1 MRSER
6 GFIFLSA
13 GEMAEADRMAVEAYG
28 IDVLSLMENAGL
40 RAAELAREMLGGGVV
55 GKEVCCLVGQGNN
68 GGDGL
73 VAVRHLYNWGAR
85 VRVVL
90 GGAKEAIRDTPAK
103 QLAAAENIGVET
115 TGPDGDFGKEELL
128 IDALLGYG
136 SKGNPREP
144 LATLITRANESAAKT
159 LAVDIPS
166 GLDSTSGEPG
176 DPCVEA
182 DTTLTFGFP
191 KVGFLNPKATALL
204 GDLYLADI
212 SFPPNI
218 YRLYSQETGIFQKWP
233 VVRMW

>member
-13 GEMAEADRMAVEAYG
+13 VEMAGADRMAIETYG

-40 RAAELAREMLGGGVV
+40 RTAELAREMLGGAVG
-55 GKEVCCLVGQGNN
+55 GKEVCCLVGRGNN

-73 VAVRHLYNWGAR
+73 VAARHLHNWGAR

-90 GGAKEAIRDTPAK
+90 GGAKETIRDTPGK
-103 QLAAAENIGVET
+103 QLAAAEKIGVET
-115 TGPDGDFGKEELL
+115 AGPDGDFGKEELL

-136 SKGNPREP
+136 SKGDPREP
-144 LATLITRANESAAKT
+144 LATLITKANQSSAKT
-159 LAVDIPS
+159 LAVDVPS
-166 GLDSTSGEPG
+166 GLDGTSGEPG
-176 DPCVEA
+176 NPCVEA
-182 DTTLTFGFP
+182 DATLTFGFP
-191 KVGFLNPKATALL
+191 KVGFLNPKAMAHL

-212 SFPPNI
+212 SFPPNV
-218 YRLYSQETGIFQKWP
+218 YRFYSQETGIFQRGP